1 MQREGICAVGNMIVD
16 LLFEVERYPGL
27 GELSAIRGARGMSAG
42 GLACNIP
49 LDLARLDGSL
59 PIQACGVL
67 GDDAEGDCLRAQF
80 SQFENIDTSRILPG
94 AQTDYTLVINDAVTK
109 ERTFFTYCGSSGL
122 LDADSLD
129 LSALPARILHA
140 GYILLLEGLDRAD
153 EEHGTQMA
161 KLLRRAQRLG
171 MRTSVDV
178 VSETGDR
185 FTRLVPPALRYTD
198 YCIINELEAQQVVG
212 VPLREPDGR
221 LRAENM
227 REALGCLKALGV
239 GAWAVVHCPEG
250 AYGLDERGEYT
261 ALPSLRLSADEIKST
276 TGAGDAFCAG
286 TLYGAHEGWRLA
298 DALRLGTAAAALSL
312 GGHDTYSNIL
322 PVAESL
328 RFYKEKGGR

>member
-1 MQREGICAVGNMIVD
+1 MQREGICALGNMIVD

-67 GDDAEGDCLRAQF
+67 GDDAEGDYLRAQF
-80 SQFENIDTSRILPG
+80 SQFENIDTGRILPG
-94 AQTDYTLVINDAVTK
+94 AQTDYTLVINDAQTR
-109 ERTFFTYCGSSGL
+109 ERTFFSYCGSSGL

-140 GYILLLEGLDRAD
+140 GSIILLEGLDRSD

-178 VSETGDR
+178 VSETDDP
-185 FTRLVPPALRYTD
+185 FTR
-198 YCIINELEAQQVVG
+198 
-212 VPLREPDGR
+212 
-221 LRAENM
+221 
-227 REALGCLKALGV
+227 
-239 GAWAVVHCPEG
+239 
-250 AYGLDERGEYT
+250 
-261 ALPSLRLSADEIKST
+261 
-276 TGAGDAFCAG
+276 
-286 TLYGAHEGWRLA
+286 
-298 DALRLGTAAAALSL
+298 
-312 GGHDTYSNIL
+312 L
-322 PVAESL
+322 PVAERMDVLDLVVRLAGHVQVVLLTADPVVARWAQDRSRNADVVL
-328 RFYKEKGGR
+328 YEVQRDPAPARAERHLDAPLLSEPVPVPNPILVEIY